1 MKQPYRQAPGLLGLG
16 LFLSNGEVTLKHA
29 PHAPQMFMTTR
40 IIPLQWR
47 GHVEAPSAARPSST
61 TIGLFLSNGEVTLKL
76 LNLKVDEEETR
87 IIPLQW
93 RGHVEAESIAL
104 SAQNHED
111 YSSPMERSR

>member
-1 MKQPYRQAPGLLGLG
+1 
-16 LFLSNGEVTLKHA
+16 
-29 PHAPQMFMTTR
+29 MFMTTR